1 LKYGLCSFS
10 WSGVEDNIFKN
21 RIDKTNMK
29 KSTKQIVLSLSLLF
43 FYNFLCS
50 QNIIDNCFTSA
61 SPVTNNDFISS
72 SHLVN
77 VYSADLLNWNGASWF
92 GGFPGANITI
102 PPPTNQIGCRA
113 IFLGNGTT
121 WTTGGEQVGLE
132 LSAPLVAGTTYT
144 FNITYV
150 SHGLGSNGSFAP
162 SFYTSATPSLDS
174 AILVG
179 ALTPV
184 GYNWTTNSFSFTAS
198 SNQSGHTW
206 IILKTLSNG
215 SSGLINSFCQNCN
228 ITTSDCSVSVNS
240 VSICEG
246 SSATITATSTT
257 AGNYSYQWSVPSG
270 FENPGNVSSFTS
282 NVAGNY
288 SVVVTNLN
296 TNCSASAS
304 GIITVNPLPIVVVNS
319 ETICEGSSATI
330 TATSTTAGNY
340 SYQWSVPSGFENPGN
355 VSSFT
360 SNVAGNYSA
369 VVTNLN
375 TNCSSNIISGTLDIF
390 PDFDFT
396 IEQYCDQGSFIME
409 IVPVNSSFSISN
421 STIVWQLD
429 NTITIGNN
437 YQVNLTS
444 YLNFTPVVEELPL
457 NISVVITA
465 NNGCSKTS
473 SLSIEQTYCGIQKGI
488 SINNDGMNDF
498 FDLTLLG
505 VKKLEIFNRY
515 GIKVFQKNDYT
526 NEWIGQSDK
535 GEKLP
540 DGTYYYLIEF
550 KNNSIPKSGWIYLI
564 REAN

>member
-1 LKYGLCSFS
+1 
-10 WSGVEDNIFKN
+10 
-21 RIDKTNMK
+21 MK

-61 SPVTNNDFISS
+61 SPVTDNDFISS

-240 VSICEG
+240 VS
-246 SSATITATSTT
+246 
-257 AGNYSYQWSVPSG
+257 
-270 FENPGNVSSFTS
+270 
-282 NVAGNY
+282 
-288 SVVVTNLN
+288 
-296 TNCSASAS
+296 
-304 GIITVNPLPIVVVNS
+304 
-319 ETICEGSSATI
+319 ICEGSSATI